1 MYVLFHIKWVDFLH
15 FDKIL
20 GKNYFLLSNLSI
32 AASLNTHKSTVK
44 RLKIYFWFFHT
55 HLK

>member
-44 RLKIYFWFFHT
+44 RLKIYF
-55 HLK
+55 